1 MIRGVTRFAVLIAAF
16 VTAVA
21 CQQAGP
27 KAQEF
32 KKYAND
38 GEVPRIS
45 LADAKK
51 AYDDKSAVII
61 DARPEAAFKGEH
73 IAGAINIPFGEQD
86 KMMDRVPKGKKI
98 IIYCS

>member
-1 MIRGVTRFAVLIAAF
+1 MIKNLMKFALLIAAF

-27 KAQEF
+27 KAAEY

-38 GEVPRIS
+38 GEVPRMS

-51 AYDDKSAVII
+51 AFDDKSAVII
-61 DARPEAAFKGEH
+61 DARPEASYNEEH
-73 IAGAINIPFGEQD
+73 IAGAINIPFGQQD
-86 KMMDRVPKGKKI
+86 TMMDKIPKGKKL